1 MDILNQIPD
10 DMFDLIISNP
20 PYISKKELQ
29 NIMIDVKHFEPLIA
43 LTDKC
48 DGLVFYKRYSEIAK
62 HILKKDGKMIFEV
75 GLGSHPQKVFELFL
89 KNGFTTAKLFKDLNG
104 DNRALLI

>member
-1 MDILNQIPD
+1 
-10 DMFDLIISNP
+10 
-20 PYISKKELQ
+20 
-29 NIMIDVKHFEPLIA
+29 MIF
-43 LTDKC
+43 
-48 DGLVFYKRYSEIAK
+48 
-62 HILKKDGKMIFEV
+62 FEV